1 MYGQTLPSS
10 ASAYDRQHRTEI
22 AAASSA
28 VQRLWRRMGPDFDA
42 TYARIEDRL
51 LSTVLLAQQRLAD
64 AAQDYLPAVL
74 DETDQR
80 RAVTPAARVSTA
92 PLIGVAG
99 DGRPVDSLLYGAVTT
114 AKARVAEGASP
125 FQALRAGG
133 QWLGMAAGTIL
144 ADTSRASLSL
154 GIGVR
159 PVSGMV
165 RMVNPGACSRC
176 IILAGRW
183 YRKNAAFLRHPRCQC
198 TAIPSSEAL
207 AGDLTTDPQ
216 AHFESL
222 SPAEQ
227 DRVFTKAGAEAI
239 RAGADINQVV
249 NARRGMWAAQS
260 GRMRPVTIA
269 GREVYIT
276 LEGTT
281 RRGRAYQAMSRA
293 RYVQRQ
299 GELVRAGQRYRAWR
313 APRLMPESIAQIATS
328 REDYLR
334 LLRLYGYIL

>member
-1 MYGQTLPSS
+1 MYGQNLPSS
-10 ASAYDRQHRTEI
+10 ASAYDLRQRTEV
-22 AAASSA
+22 AAAVA
-28 VQRLWRRMGPDFDA
+28 AAGRLWRRMSGDFDA
-42 TYARIEDRL
+42 SYARLEPRL
-51 LSTVLLAQQRLAD
+51 LEVALTAQRRLAE
-64 AAQDYLPAVL
+64 AAQSYIPDVL
-74 DETDQR
+74 DETGQA
-80 RAVTPAARVSTA
+80 RALDPAARISTA

-114 AKARVAEGASP
+114 AKTRIAEGAST
-125 FQALRAGG
+125 FQALGSGG
-133 QWLGMAAGTIL
+133 QFLTMAAGTLL

-154 GIGVR
+154 GMGVR

-198 TAIPSSEAL
+198 TAIPSSEAM
-207 AGDLTTDPQ
+207 AGDLTTDPA
-216 AHFESL
+216 AHFDSL

-293 RYVQRQ
+293 GYVRRQ
-299 GELVRAGQRYRAWR
+299 GEMVRSGQRYRAWR

>member
-1 MYGQTLPSS
+1 AL
-10 ASAYDRQHRTEI
+10 D
-22 AAASSA
+22 
-28 VQRLWRRMGPDFDA
+28 RLWKRMDGDFD
-42 TYARIEDRL
+42 TSYARIESRVL
-51 LSTVLLAQQRLAD
+51 ATTLLAQQRLTALATD
-64 AAQDYLPAVL
+64 YVPSVLEDTGQARAIIPAAQI
-74 DETDQR
+74 T
-80 RAVTPAARVSTA
+80 TS
-92 PLIGVAG
+92 PLVGVAG

-114 AKARVAEGASP
+114 AKTRIAEGASP
-125 FQALRAGG
+125 FQALQAGG
-133 QWLGMAAGTIL
+133 QFLSVAAGTL
-144 ADTSRASLSL
+144 FADTSRSALSL
-154 GIGVR
+154 ATGVR

-183 YRKNAAFLRHPRCQC
+183 YRKNASFLRHPNCQC
-198 TAIPSSEAL
+198 TSIPSSEAM
-207 AGDLTTDPQ
+207 AGDLTTDPA
-216 AHFESL
+216 AHFDSL

-227 DRVFTKAGAEAI
+227 DRAFTKAGAEAI

-281 RRGRAYQAMSRA
+281 RRGRAYQAMSQA
-293 RYVQRQ
+293 GYVRRQ
-299 GELVRAGQRYRAWR
+299 GEMVRRGQRYRAWR
-313 APRLMPESIAQIATS
+313 APRLMPESIAQIANS